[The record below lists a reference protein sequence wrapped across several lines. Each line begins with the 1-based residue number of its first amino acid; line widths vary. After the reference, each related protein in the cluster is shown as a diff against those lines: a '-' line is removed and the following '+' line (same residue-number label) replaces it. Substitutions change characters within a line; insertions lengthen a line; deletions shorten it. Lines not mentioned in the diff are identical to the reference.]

1 MEEGRESVV
10 GQGKKLQM
18 YGEELQ
24 NARTALPACLY
35 LNSDFIKTI
44 TMPVVNRFIQW
55 KRSKAT

>member
-24 NARTALPACLY
+24 NARTALPALY
-35 LNSDFIKTI
+35 LNSDFIKAI
-44 TMPVVNRFIQW
+44 TMPVVNLFIQW